1 MEILPLLSKAL
12 DTGEKKPAP
21 PMKKMKRP
29 FMKKEALS
37 YMRHVCSGC
46 GYEYDQML
54 GDVENDI
61 AAGTSFEKLRKNGF
75 VRNVVKIKRSS
86 LKH

>member
-1 MEILPLLSKAL
+1 
-12 DTGEKKPAP
+12 
-21 PMKKMKRP
+21 MKKVWLWIVITAVSYTHLDVYKRQAP
-29 FMKKEALS
+29 S

-61 AAGTSFEKLRKNGF
+61 AAGTSFEKLPEEWVCPECGEDKTQF
-75 VRNVVKIKRSS
+75 IET
-86 LKH
+86 LD